1 MEWEEPT
8 VLTNFASSVLSSQ
21 ILQKR
26 AECVVRRGPGK
37 EEALTFNLISMV
49 VNSHPN

>member
-1 MEWEEPT
+1 MEWEEPR
-8 VLTNFASSVLSSQ
+8 VLTNFASSVLSQ